1 MPKRRDQLRLRI
13 IIELATTPLQ
23 SFRSLDFFSQGST
36 AWCEANTCGQG
47 MPELVSLRRFGDE
60 IMIVVI
66 IIVII
71 ITAVIMGIIRVM
83 ELAGMGFFNV
93 DRWFSCFASS
103 GLCDFLGH
111 FNKQT
116 CSKVEAGFGC
126 QHNSVFTISVE
137 EHRLHTHSTK
147 PLMRSA

>member
-13 IIELATTPLQ
+13 IIELAKTLSQ
-23 SFRSLDFFSQGST
+23 SFRSLDFFRQGST

-60 IMIVVI
+60 VMIVVI

-71 ITAVIMGIIRVM
+71 VITAVIMGIMRVI
-83 ELAGMGFFNV
+83 ELAGMGFFTV

-103 GLCDFLGH
+103 GLCIPLD
-111 FNKQT
+111 
-116 CSKVEAGFGC
+116 
-126 QHNSVFTISVE
+126 ISTSRRVP
-137 EHRLHTHSTK
+137 R
-147 PLMRSA
+147 